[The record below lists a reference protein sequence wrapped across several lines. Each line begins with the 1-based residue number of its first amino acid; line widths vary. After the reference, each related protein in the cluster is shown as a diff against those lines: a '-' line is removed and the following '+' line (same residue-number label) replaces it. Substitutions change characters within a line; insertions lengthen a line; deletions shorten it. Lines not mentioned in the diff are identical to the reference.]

1 MSLVRVNNLTRYYGS
16 NCAVDHIN
24 FELAAGDIL
33 GFLGPNGAG
42 KSTTMQMLSGNLAPS
57 EGEISI
63 NGIDLLDNPK
73 QAKAVIG
80 YLPETPPLYKEMTVD
95 EYLSYCAKLHGIER
109 GAIKAVVALSKERC
123 GLIENGRRLIA
134 NLSKGFQ
141 QRVGIAQAILH
152 SPEVI
157 ILDEP
162 TVGLD
167 PNQIRE
173 IRALIAELG
182 KEHGIILCTHIL
194 PEVQAVCNRVQIINK
209 GQLVYESDVEALLE
223 KKLTGSYEVSLLHP
237 PSLEDMHTLDCIEE
251 IEQLNEHTF
260 VIHTGDSSIEYLV
273 KVAVKNDWGL
283 YKLVAH
289 ERTLE
294 QIFVDLTM
302 NDSGGDGEFA
312 EDTEQPGQEATDEDV
327 DAAYE
332 QAVYNMLEEPT
343 SEDNSI
349 QDTNG
354 EHSGDDSSDDSRD
367 DYSDDDIDK
376 RPAP

>member
-57 EGEISI
+57 EGEIQI
-63 NGIDLLDNPK
+63 NGIDLLDNPR
-73 QAKAVIG
+73 QAKSVIG

-95 EYLSYCAKLHGIER
+95 EYLGYCARLHGLER
-109 GAIKAVVALSKERC
+109 GAIKTAVALAKDRC
-123 GLIENGRRLIA
+123 GLTETGRRLIA

-209 GQLVYESDVEALLE
+209 GQLVYESNVEALLE
-223 KKLTGSYEVSLLHP
+223 KKLTGSYEVSLLRP
-237 PSLEDMHTLDCIEE
+237 PSLEDMHYLDCIEE
-251 IEQLNEHTF
+251 TEQLNEHTF
-260 VIHTGDSSIEYLV
+260 LIHTGDSSIEYLV

-283 YKLVAH
+283 YKLLPH

-302 NDSGGDGEFA
+302 NDSGDENGDDNESDDDSSEQA
-312 EDTEQPGQEATDEDV
+312 LVQEDTVEDV

-332 QAVYNMLEEPT
+332 KAVYGIFEEDAN
-343 SEDNSI
+343 DNV
-349 QDTNG
+349 DG
-354 EHSGDDSSDDSRD
+354 EKHGKPES
-367 DYSDDDIDK
+367 
-376 RPAP
+376 